1 MHRRVAD
8 SRNTCS
14 SASGLTVATFGREE
28 GEAADMDR
36 ETAFTDGNRR
46 IPIAVAE
53 GAGEV
58 AEAAGHVAGGLRT

>member
-1 MHRRVAD
+1 
-8 SRNTCS
+8 
-14 SASGLTVATFGREE
+14 
-28 GEAADMDR
+28 MDR